1 MIVLFGSRNNPTSEI
16 LNSLDLVKTKFQVC
30 CPRRT
35 TVKMLD
41 ATLEHYS
48 QPT

>member
-1 MIVLFGSRNNPTSEI
+1 MIGLFGSRNNPTSEI
-16 LNSLDLVKTKFQVC
+16 LNSLDLVKTEFQVC
-30 CPRRT
+30 CSRRT